1 MGLYRRF
8 VFPFLC
14 DLTLCSRHVG
24 RYRQELLATAG
35 GDVLEIGF
43 GTGLNLGHYPPSVR
57 RLATA
62 DPNPGAHLRA
72 QRRAERAGITLDHHM
87 IGSERLPFPDGTFDC
102 VVCTFT
108 LCSVTDPERAVA
120 EAYRV
125 LRPKGRFLFLE
136 HGLSPDAGVRR
147 WQRRLNGIQR
157 VVGDGCHL
165 DRDIKRLV
173 TGSFK
178 ETVKM
183 DEFYLEKT
191 PRTHGYVYRGI
202 ATR

>member
-1 MGLYRRF
+1 MGLYSRF
-8 VFPFLC
+8 ILPFLC
-14 DLTLCSRHVG
+14 DLTLSSRAVG
-24 RYRQELLATAG
+24 RYRQELLATAS

-43 GTGLNLGHYPPSVR
+43 GTGLNLGHYPSSVR

-62 DPNPGAHLRA
+62 DPNPGAHRRA

-87 IGSERLPFPDGTFDC
+87 IGGERLPFPDGTFDC

-108 LCSVTDPERAVA
+108 LCSVDDPARAIA
-120 EAYRV
+120 EACRV

-147 WQRRLNGIQR
+147 WQHRLNGIQR
-157 VVGDGCHL
+157 VLGCHL

-173 TGSFK
+173 TGVPFES
-178 ETVKM
+178 VNM
-183 DEFYLEKT
+183 DEFYLENS
-191 PRTHGYVYRGI
+191 PRTHGYVYRGA